1 MTHAFHTNPRK
12 TLTDQQKAKLF
23 LERGGRCH
31 RCFRKLRPPR
41 DVWIVEHLRALENG
55 GANDWEN
62 LTITCAWCF
71 PKKNKE
77 DDAIAKKIRH
87 VATKHIV
94 PTKERK
100 PKRGFRGHRKFDG
113 TPVYRNQRD

>member
-1 MTHAFHTNPRK
+1 MTHAFHTNARK
-12 TLTDQQKAKLF
+12 QLTPQQKAKLF

-31 RCFRKLRPPR
+31 RCMRKLRTA

-55 GANDWEN
+55 GTNDWEN

-71 PKKNKE
+71 PKKNKD
-77 DDAIAKKIRH
+77 DDAIAKKTRH
-87 VATKHIV
+87 VATKHVV

-100 PKRGFRGHRKFDG
+100 SQRGFKGWRKFDG
-113 TPVYRNQRD
+113 TPVFSKERR